1 MAAEAAYAI
10 PLGAAKGRTS
20 GGSSA
25 LPSFTMRASSEGRL
39 GMTDNNAYRI
49 HHDNDRIYEKSLLSA
64 GFRVGNVIYISGQ
77 VAIDDDRRI
86 VGAGDFPA
94 QVRQTFANIKRI
106 LEAAGSG
113 LHKVVHTTT
122 YVTDIEN
129 ARKDWIALK
138 KEYFTH
144 PYPAGTFV
152 EISRLGSKEA
162 LIEVDVV
169 AIVDGETVA

>member
-1 MAAEAAYAI
+1 MI
-10 PLGAAKGRTS
+10 
-20 GGSSA
+20 
-25 LPSFTMRASSEGRL
+25 
-39 GMTDNNAYRI
+39 DNNAYRI
-49 HHDNDRIYEKSLLSA
+49 HHDNDQVHEKSLLSA

-77 VAIDDDRRI
+77 VAVDDNRQI
-86 VGAGDFPA
+86 VGVGDFPT
-94 QVRQTFANIKRI
+94 QVRQTFANISRI
-106 LEAAGSG
+106 LEAAGSS

-129 ARKDWIALK
+129 ARKDWISLK
-138 KEYFTH
+138 KEYFTY

-169 AIVDGETVA
+169 AIIDGETIA

>member
-1 MAAEAAYAI
+1 M
-10 PLGAAKGRTS
+10 P
-20 GGSSA
+20 
-25 LPSFTMRASSEGRL
+25 
-39 GMTDNNAYRI
+39 DNNAYRI
-49 HHDNDRIYEKSLLSA
+49 NDDNDQIHGKSLLSA
-64 GFRVGNVIYISGQ
+64 GFCVGNIIYISGQ
-77 VAIDDDRRI
+77 VAVDHERKI

-122 YVTDIEN
+122 YVTVIET
-129 ARKDWIALK
+129 ARKDWIELK
-138 KEYFTH
+138 KEYFSY

-162 LIEVDVV
+162 MIEVDVV
-169 AIVDGETVA
+169 AIIDGETIA